1 MVIFM
6 NNPDT
11 AISSIALARL
21 DSMGIELPDTLEP
34 KGNYSVINRSGN
46 LLYLSGQGPLWE
58 DKVVYSGCVGRDLS
72 IKEGY
77 AAARLTAI
85 NILGV
90 LYIHGYDLDR
100 LRFVKMLGFVSSVP
114 GFYDQPQV
122 INGAT
127 DLLCDV
133 LGDRGRPARS
143 AVAVPQ
149 LPFNTPVEIEVIID
163 IGG

>member
-1 MVIFM
+1 MGNRSV
-6 NNPDT
+6 T
-11 AISSIALARL
+11 ISEKALAKL
-21 DSMGIELPDTLEP
+21 ASMDICLPISLEP
-34 KGNYSVINRSGN
+34 KGNYNLANRSGN

-58 DKVVYSGCVGRDLS
+58 DKMVYSGRVGCDLS
-72 IKEGY
+72 IEEGY

-90 LYIHGYDLDR
+90 LNAQGYDLDR
-100 LRFVKMLGFVSSVP
+100 LRMVKMLGFVSSAP
-114 GFYDQPQV
+114 DFFDQPKV

-127 DLLCDV
+127 DFLCDV

-149 LPFNTPVEIEVIID
+149 LPFNASVEIEVIVD
-163 IGG
+163 IGK